1 MTDTDSDISDS
12 EGTWV
17 DDVRNVDWFFLKSD
31 KSKGKSKGRV
41 QKKKKKLMD

>member
-17 DDVRNVDWFFLKSD
+17 DDVRNVDWCRILAPPC
-31 KSKGKSKGRV
+31 
-41 QKKKKKLMD
+41 